1 MTGDMPD
8 DDKRPPQPN
17 SAGWLLRLLAF
28 LVAVAVLIGVVWWAM
43 RVLENE
49 YVRPLISLSRDVTP

>member
-8 DDKRPPQPN
+8 DNKRPPQP
-17 SAGWLLRLLAF
+17 SGAGWLLRLLAF

-43 RVLENE
+43 RVLANE
-49 YVRPLISLSRDVTP
+49 YVRPLISLSREVTP